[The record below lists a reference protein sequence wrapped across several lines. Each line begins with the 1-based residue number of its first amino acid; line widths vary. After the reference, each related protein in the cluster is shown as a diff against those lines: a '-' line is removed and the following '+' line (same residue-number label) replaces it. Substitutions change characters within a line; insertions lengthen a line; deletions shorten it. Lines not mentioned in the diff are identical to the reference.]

1 MIEDK
6 LNLTYYSG
14 QDLYSDGDVENELL
28 AAVQDKE
35 NIEKSLIEGNS
46 WPHLYHL
53 SNIRENILEWYDF
66 DPKGSLLEIGSGC
79 GALSGL
85 FCSKVDHVV
94 AIELSKRRSMINAT
108 RNEQYN
114 NLTIMLGNFEDIKIE
129 EKFDYVT
136 LIGVFEYSICYI
148 NSDDPFMDM
157 LNKAK
162 SFLKPGGKLIIA
174 IENKYGMKYFTG
186 ASEDHSGRM
195 FDGLENYVG
204 VERVRTFSHGTLE
217 KMLKQAGFE
226 KNDFYYPMP
235 DYKLPNEIYS
245 DKHMPGFGSIRNAC
259 ISYDRDRYE
268 LIDERLM
275 ADSVCEDGMFGEFA
289 NSFLVI
295 SQAPNENGNAI
306 TKLVAGDKTTDGV
319 TKNSKTARQE
329 TEYAKYNRMRAP
341 QYQISTRIYKDE
353 NGRKLV
359 EKKALRK
366 EAVAHIESLST
377 NREKLLKAGETRVLD
392 ILSNKDGVAVFPF
405 VEGTSLESKVNAALG
420 NKEKLLKVLHEAV
433 EQIYS
438 FEQKRICS
446 FEQTDEYKRVFGE
459 AGKVFIGKDALKTAN
474 VDSTFSNFMETS
486 DGSIVSLDYEWVFD
500 FAIPVDYLK
509 YRTVYYYFSAN
520 RAYIQ
525 KYVSEQEFLQE
536 FALNAEIIAACQE
549 MDDEFQQYV
558 HGKDRKY
565 IYTGNYEK
573 NVFNLGKNLQNGESW
588 FMSIM
593 HDINRLNHE
602 IGEHRRD
609 LVECRVKMRRRN
621 EFLDRVVR
629 VLKDP
634 KRIVRKIASKLKKS
648 NA

>member
-28 AAVQDKE
+28 EAVQDKE
-35 NIEKSLIEGNS
+35 NIEKNLIEGNS

-108 RNEQYN
+108 RNEKYN

-157 LNKAK
+157 LRRAK
-162 SFLKPGGKLIIA
+162 GFLKPGGKLIIA
-174 IENKYGMKYFTG
+174 IENKYGMKYFAG

-204 VERVRTFSHGTLE
+204 VDRVRTFSHGVLE

-259 ISYDRDRYE
+259 VAYDRDRYE

-295 SQAPNENGNAI
+295 SRTPEELCENVNV
-306 TKLVAGDKTTDGV
+306 L
-319 TKNSKTARQE
+319 QE

-341 QYQISTRIYKDE
+341 QYQISTRIYRDE
-353 NGRKLV
+353 TGRKLV
-359 EKKALRK
+359 EKKALRE
-366 EAVAHIESLST
+366 EAATHIENLSK
-377 NREKLLKAGETRVLD
+377 NRKKLIEAGDNRVID
-392 ILSNKDGVAVFPF
+392 IVKNENGIAVFPF
-405 VEGTSLESKVNAALG
+405 IDGQSVESKVNASLG
-420 NKEKLLKVLHEAV
+420 NKERMLKCLHEAV
-433 EQIYS
+433 DKIFGYDEKMICT
-438 FEQKRICS
+438 FEITEDYRRI
-446 FEQTDEYKRVFGE
+446 FGE
-459 AGKVFIGKDALKTAN
+459 NGGAFVGKKALRIAN
-474 VDSTFSNFMETS
+474 VDSTFSNFVEMH
-486 DGSIVSLDYEWVFD
+486 DGKMVCLDYEWVFD
-500 FAIPVDYLK
+500 FPVPVDYLK
-509 YRTVYYYFSAN
+509 YRTVYYYFCAN
-520 RAYIQ
+520 RPYIQ
-525 KYVSEQEFLQE
+525 KYMNEQEFLQE
-536 FALNAEIIAACQE
+536 FGLGQELVAECAR
-549 MDDEFQQYV
+549 MDDEFQQFV

-573 NVFNLGKNLQNGESW
+573 TVINLGKNLQNGESW

-593 HDINRLNHE
+593 NDVHRLNHE
-602 IGEHRRD
+602 LGSHRRD
-609 LVECRVKMRRRN
+609 LVECRVDMRRKS
-621 EFLDRVVR
+621 EFVDR
-629 VLKDP
+629 LKRAVKNP
-634 KRIVRKIASKLKKS
+634 KMAAKKIVAKVKKS
-648 NA
+648 K